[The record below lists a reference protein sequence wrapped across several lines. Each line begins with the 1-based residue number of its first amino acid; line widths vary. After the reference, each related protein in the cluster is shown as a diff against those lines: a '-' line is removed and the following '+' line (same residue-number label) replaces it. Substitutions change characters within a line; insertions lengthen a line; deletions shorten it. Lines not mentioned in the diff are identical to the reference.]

1 MQATALT
8 VLLIEDNQAI
18 SANIADYF
26 GLKGATVDFASQGK
40 QGLALALANYYDVI
54 ILDLSLPLLD
64 GLTVCTALRQ
74 RANRHIPIL
83 MLTARDTLN
92 DKLQGFSSGAD
103 DYLTKPFALEELW
116 VRSQVL
122 AKRQL
127 QQPYQLRLGNLT
139 LDKHSRQL
147 SCAGGTVH
155 LTPTAW
161 QLLWLLLEAHPRPI
175 SRSELCSKIWGD
187 ELTESD
193 ALRSHLYQLR
203 KALQLADAT
212 VRPITLHGVGF
223 ALQEINHQ

>member
-8 VLLIEDNQAI
+8 ALLIEDNQAI

-26 GLKGATVDFASQGK
+26 AIKGATVDFASQGK

-54 ILDLSLPLLD
+54 ILDLTLPLLD
-64 GLTVCTALRQ
+64 GLAVCTALRQ
-74 RANRHIPIL
+74 QANRHIPIL
-83 MLTARDTLN
+83 MLTARDTLD

-122 AKRQL
+122 AQRQL

-139 LDKHSRQL
+139 LDKQSRQL
-147 SCAGGTVH
+147 SCAGEYVH
-155 LTPTAW
+155 LTPIVW
-161 QLLWLLLEAHPRPI
+161 QILCLLLEAHPRPI
-175 SRSELCSKIWGD
+175 SRSELCGKIWGD

-203 KALQLADAT
+203 KALQQADAT
-212 VRPITLHGVGF
+212 VRLITLHGVGF
-223 ALQEINHQ
+223 ALQEVNH